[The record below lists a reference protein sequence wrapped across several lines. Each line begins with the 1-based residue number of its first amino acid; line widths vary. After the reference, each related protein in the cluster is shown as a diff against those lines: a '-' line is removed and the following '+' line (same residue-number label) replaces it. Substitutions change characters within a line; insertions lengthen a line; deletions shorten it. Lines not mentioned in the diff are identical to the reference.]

1 MLYKTIIASLALAGI
16 LSAAGCSEPSGNAP
30 QWAWPDPDS
39 GTGEIPEPE
48 PEQTE
53 TNPDIVSLGWKNVED
68 EFGALPEGIA
78 IYRSPEQLE
87 GKNAIAYIA
96 VADLSKAGYDIW
108 SISDPE
114 SDGTDEP
121 FMTPSE
127 VYGAEG
133 NGQPAVVING
143 GFFYMSGS
151 KYYTSSL
158 AVRNGKLLSPN
169 INYASEDWVTI
180 YYPTRAAFVEHK
192 DGSFEACWTY
202 YVSSAAHYAYPEP
215 ASNSWSSAPAAQPSA
230 SFPEGAETFEAETA
244 IGGGPLLIRDGVIR
258 NTYVEELFDGPTG
271 IAPDSDQP
279 RTAIGT
285 TSDGRMILFVCEG
298 RQRTEGV
305 AGLLTEDV
313 ANVLLDLG
321 CTQAVNLDGGGSSCM
336 LVNGHETI
344 KPSDGAQRSVA
355 STVMLMQR

>member
-1 MLYKTIIASLALAGI
+1 MLYKTIITSLALAGI
-16 LSAAGCSEPSGNAP
+16 ISAAGCSEPSGNVP

-39 GTGEIPEPE
+39 GSEERPGAGTEETEP
-48 PEQTE
+48 
-53 TNPDIVSLGWKNVED
+53 NPDIVSLGWTNVED
-68 EFGALPEGIA
+68 EFGTLPDGIA
-78 IYRSPEQLE
+78 VYRSPRQLE

-96 VADLSKAGYDIW
+96 VGDLSEASFDIW
-108 SISDPE
+108 SISDPD
-114 SDGTDEP
+114 SKGTDEP

-127 VYGAEG
+127 VYEEDG
-133 NGQPAVVING
+133 NGRPAVIING

-158 AVRNGKLLSPN
+158 AVRNGNLLSPN
-169 INYASEDWVTI
+169 INYASQDWVTM
-180 YYPTRAAFVEHK
+180 YYPTRAAFVEHR

-202 YVSSAAHYAYPEP
+202 YVSSSAHYTYPDP
-215 ASNSWSSAPAAQPSA
+215 APNSWTSAPAAQPSS
-230 SFPEGAETFEAETA
+230 SFPDGAEIFEAKTA

-258 NTYVEELFDGPTG
+258 NTYEAELFDGPTG

-279 RTAIGT
+279 RTAIGA
-285 TSDGRMILFVCEG
+285 TSDGRIVLFVCEG
-298 RQRTEGV
+298 RQMTDGV

-336 LVNGHETI
+336 LVNGHQTI
-344 KPSDGAQRSVA
+344 KPSDGTQRSVA
-355 STVMLMQR
+355 STVMLM

>member
-1 MLYKTIIASLALAGI
+1 MSYKTIIASLVLAGMI
-16 LSAAGCSEPSGNAP
+16 SVAGCSEPSGNAP

-39 GTGEIPEPE
+39 GTDEPGDGTEEPE
-48 PEQTE
+48 P
-53 TNPDIVSLGWKNVED
+53 NPDMVSLGWTNVED
-68 EFGALPEGIA
+68 QFGALPEGIA
-78 IYRSPEQLE
+78 VYCSPEQLE

-96 VADLSKAGYDIW
+96 VADLSKARFDIW

-127 VYGAEG
+127 VYEAEG

-158 AVRNGKLLSPN
+158 AVRNGNLLSPN
-169 INYASEDWVTI
+169 INYASQDWVTM

-202 YVSSAAHYAYPEP
+202 YVSTSAHYAYPEP
-215 ASNSWSSAPAAQPSA
+215 APNSWASAPAAQPSA
-230 SFPEGAETFEAETA
+230 SFPDGAETFEARTA

-285 TSDGRMILFVCEG
+285 TSDGRMVLFVCEG
-298 RQRTEGV
+298 RQMTEGV
-305 AGLLTEDV
+305 PGLLTEDV
-313 ANVLLDLG
+313 ANVLHDLG

-336 LVNGHETI
+336 LVNGHQTI
-344 KPSDGAQRSVA
+344 MPSDGEQRSVA
-355 STVMLMQR
+355 SAVMLMRR